1 MAILVTLVLA
11 LVPGQRVKLVAGWVG
26 GAGWGW
32 EGWHATGLA
41 GWRGW
46 RPSPTGTTSCPAS
59 QVPHSATA
67 PIIFPFFSFDK
78 ISLESFEKNA
88 RKLVRTGH
96 FRQNVCEEAWGW
108 IREIDKLS
116 FWGNRGD
123 TNEVKASLRCFR
135 LFLRSPS
142 ATTNVWVSSRASSDT
157 SARPPRGLAHS
168 HKRWYN
174 SNLNQHTA
182 SWVVHGSLVNCL
194 LKTKV

>member
-46 RPSPTGTTSCPAS
+46 RPSPAGTTSCPAS

-67 PIIFPFFSFDK
+67 PIIFLFFSFNK
-78 ISLESFEKNA
+78 ISLESFEENA
-88 RKLVRTGH
+88 RKLVRTGR

-116 FWGNRGD
+116 FWGNSGD

-142 ATTNVWVSSRASSDT
+142 ATTSVWVSGCSSCLHSQLWYECPTPT
-157 SARPPRGLAHS
+157 SAGTPAQTLGQLKSKSAHKELS
-168 HKRWYN
+168 CAWSIVY
-174 SNLNQHTA
+174 
-182 SWVVHGSLVNCL
+182 
-194 LKTKV
+194 